1 MRAYFISSFSAVIP
15 GSTRS
20 LGTPSRVCERGSPR
34 KWGRC
39 VTCGVL
45 DVGRDFVEG
54 PLPLLREEERETR
67 WRGGRQ
73 RSGGQIGQS
82 SLGAQGRHQGDPL
95 YKTTQG
101 KSEVSGEVVGKR
113 RESRTR
119 TLSISDEGE
128 RVMSSFCMRSF
139 HFPMKSL
146 RTQGLSGPSRRM
158 SCDRALSQRILC
170 AGQSAGALPLLASR
184 TAAWD
189 QEQRRQVS
197 VNPWSDCRSE
207 GSALQPAQ
215 GTLKRQHEVGQSPAR
230 AHMHTLGSTYS

>member
-1 MRAYFISSFSAVIP
+1 M
-15 GSTRS
+15 
-20 LGTPSRVCERGSPR
+20 
-34 KWGRC
+34 
-39 VTCGVL
+39 
-45 DVGRDFVEG
+45 
-54 PLPLLREEERETR
+54 
-67 WRGGRQ
+67 
-73 RSGGQIGQS
+73 
-82 SLGAQGRHQGDPL
+82 
-95 YKTTQG
+95 
-101 KSEVSGEVVGKR
+101 SGEVVGKR
-113 RESRTR
+113 RERKTR

-158 SCDRALSQRILC
+158 SCDMALSQRIHMRVTMRKRTR
-170 AGQSAGALPLLASR
+170 AIEGGGLPLLASR

-189 QEQRRQVS
+189 QEQRRQVL

-230 AHMHTLGSTYS
+230 AHMHNVGSTYS